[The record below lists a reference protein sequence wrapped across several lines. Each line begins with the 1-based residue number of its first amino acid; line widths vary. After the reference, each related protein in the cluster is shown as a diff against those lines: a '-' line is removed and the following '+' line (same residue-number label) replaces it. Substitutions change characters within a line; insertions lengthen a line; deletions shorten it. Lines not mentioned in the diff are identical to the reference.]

1 MIRFSF
7 ACSSRRRRSTSSLSP
22 PPPSDPLSP
31 PSLPSLQP
39 QLAIYGSFSAPKQ
52 HEIVVVRASTSL
64 EILRPDPA
72 TGRLRSLASADAFGN
87 IRSIAPFRLPGSSR
101 DVILVGSDSGRLVIL
116 EFDPRRRAFVKVHQ
130 ETFGKSGVRRV
141 VPGQF
146 VAADPRGR
154 AAVVAAVERAKLI
167 YVLNR
172 ETAAVAASA
181 GAAPGASAPS
191 SSSSSHLTISSPL
204 EANKSRA
211 ITFAVAGLDVGF
223 DNPVF
228 AAIELDYSGADE
240 DPTGEAAATASKALS
255 LYRLDLGLNHV
266 SRISSLPVDNGAN
279 LLLAVPGGGDG
290 PGGVLICCENF
301 LIYRSCAAAVELG
314 SSEAS
319 AAAAGAE
326 ELRVPLPRRRGLPSH
341 RGTLV
346 VAAAAHKQKSM
357 FFFLL
362 QSEYGDLFKVTLEAG
377 GGGGAAAAAATDKVT
392 DVVVRYFDT
401 IPPSNA
407 LCVLRTGFL
416 FSAAEGGDHGLFQFS
431 GLGDDAD
438 AAEARA
444 SETAPG
450 GSGAGMVPPLFEPR
464 REPRNLVLVDELDST
479 APLLDLKLAAPVL
492 LRSVRGSPASSLQ
505 QQHAITPAAA
515 AAAFYAAC
523 GRGPRST
530 LRLLR
535 PGAALAEVASSPLP
549 GAPTG
554 VWTVRRS
561 RDDATDA
568 YIVVSFTN
576 ATLVL
581 AVGDAVEEVSDS
593 GFSGATRTLF
603 AGALADGSLVQAHP
617 GGLRHAGRAGGRGP
631 VEWRAPGRRAVVA
644 AASNGRQ
651 VALAL
656 AGGEVVAFEL
666 DGGAGAGGA
675 GAGGGSLLEVDRKE
689 IGADVGAVDIP
700 PVPEGR
706 LRSRFLAVGAYD
718 GTVRVLS
725 LDPGDGLKALAVQAT
740 GSPPESLSMLDASG
754 GDAAAPAGPAAASSA
769 AAADAADDSGLYL
782 HAGLAN
788 GILLRVAVDR
798 VTGQLSDARTRLLG
812 TRAPKLVP
820 LPLGGGGGGG
830 GSPRAMLA
838 LSSRAWLAHTSGG
851 RYALVPLS
859 PPGDAPVDH
868 AAPFAS
874 DACPDGSGGVCAVG
888 GGDLRV
894 LQLERAS
901 LEGAAS
907 GVGGFTATTAR
918 LRYTPRRLALLPEIG
933 AVAVAESDHD
943 VVSAAAEK
951 EEGGGGGD
959 EGDGGGVE
967 FDDEAAAARERV
979 GATRAAREEEGGGGD
994 AASISSSAAWA
1005 SALRVVDGRTLA
1017 TRAVLELP
1025 AGEAVTSLCAV
1036 RFSGAP
1042 EYGAGKGSP
1051 PVLAVGT
1058 ARRLRLSPEVSAEEG
1073 FIHLY
1078 RVVCGGSGDG
1088 GSAGAGG
1095 EGAAAAAAAS
1105 EAAAASSSTTALELI
1120 HSTPVGGIPGA
1131 LCAFRGKLLAGVG
1144 RTVRLYD
1151 AGRKKLLRKCEA
1163 SGAPLPSRVVAL
1175 SAVGGRVFAG
1185 DAQES
1190 VHLFR
1195 YRASDNALYPF
1206 ADEALPRHVTCS
1218 AAMLPLDYDTA
1229 AVGDKF
1235 GTVAALRLPAA
1246 ASAAAEADP
1255 TGGKFAFGGG
1265 AGAGSAS
1272 GGTSA
1277 AAAAAMGAAGAPPV
1291 VGAPHKLTAEAS
1303 FYVGDSVTS
1312 LLRGTLQAGAGGKVD
1327 GGADGGGAADAA
1339 AASAAAAARET
1350 LVYSTLSGSIG
1361 ALLPL
1366 SSRDDVEFFSG
1377 LEARLRS
1384 DAPGATQLAGRD
1396 HASWRASF
1404 YPSRHV
1410 VDGDLCERFS
1420 SLPAAARAAIAKA
1433 LDRTPLE
1440 VVRKLEDARNSVL

>member
-1 MIRFSF
+1 MIHFFSCPPPLTLNLLSLF
-7 ACSSRRRRSTSSLSP
+7 LSSTS
-22 PPPSDPLSP
+22 
-31 PSLPSLQP
+31 PSLPQS

-64 EILRPDPA
+64 EILRPDPT

-87 IRSIAPFRLPGSSR
+87 IRSIAPFRLPGSAR

-154 AAVVAAVERAKLI
+154 AAVVAAVEKAKLV

-172 ETAAVAASA
+172 ETAAAAGA
-181 GAAPGASAPS
+181 AAPGANVSSSSSS

-211 ITFAVAGLDVGF
+211 ITFAVTGLDVGF

-228 AAIELDYSGADE
+228 AAIELDYTGADD
-240 DPTGEAAATASKALS
+240 DPTGEAAATANKVLS

-266 SRISSLPVDNGAN
+266 ARISSLPVDNGAN
-279 LLLAVPGGGDG
+279 MLLAVPGGGDG

-301 LIYRSCAAAVELG
+301 LIYRSCAAAIEPG
-314 SSEAS
+314 SSDASAS
-319 AAAAGAE
+319 AAAAAAE
-326 ELRVPLPRRRGLPSH
+326 ELRVPLPRRKTLPSH

-346 VAAAAHKQKSM
+346 VAAASHKQKSM

-362 QSEYGDLFKVTLEAG
+362 QSEYGDLFKVTLETG
-377 GGGGAAAAAATDKVT
+377 EGKSKDDKVT

-401 IPPSNA
+401 IPPSNS

-416 FSAAEGGDHGLFQFS
+416 FSAAEFGDHGLFQFS

-444 SETAPG
+444 SASTSSS
-450 GSGAGMVPPLFEPR
+450 GSGGTAMVPPLFEPR
-464 REPRNLVLVDELDST
+464 KEPRNLVLVDELDSMS
-479 APLLDLKLAAPVL
+479 PLLDLKLAAPVL
-492 LRSVRGSPASSLQ
+492 LRSIKGESSSS
-505 QQHAITPAAA
+505 QHAITPAAA

-554 VWTVRRS
+554 VWTVRRN

-593 GFSGATRTLF
+593 GFSGNTRTLF

-617 GGLRHAGRAGGRGP
+617 GGLRHARAGGRGP

-666 DGGAGAGGA
+666 DNAGGD
-675 GAGGGSLLEVDRKE
+675 GAGGSLLEVDRKE

-706 LRSRFLAVGAYD
+706 IRSRFLAVGAYD

-740 GSPPESLSMLDASG
+740 GSPPESLLLLDATSG
-754 GDAAAPAGPAAASSA
+754 GGDSSA
-769 AAADAADDSGLYL
+769 SATADASDDSGLYL

-820 LPLGGGGGGG
+820 LPLGGGG
-830 GSPRAMLA
+830 SSASSSSRAMLA

-874 DACPDGSGGVCAVG
+874 DACPDGSGGICAVG

-901 LEGAAS
+901 LEAGIGAGGAS
-907 GVGGFTATTAR
+907 AGGFTATTAR

-943 VVSAAAEK
+943 VVSASAEK
-951 EEGGGGGD
+951 GKEED
-959 EGDGGGVE
+959 EDEQGVE
-967 FDDEAAAARERV
+967 FDEEAAAARERV
-979 GATRAAREEEGGGGD
+979 GATRAPRGEGDD
-994 AASISSSAAWA
+994 ASSPPSSAAWA

-1017 TRAVLELP
+1017 TRTVLELP
-1025 AGEAVTSLCAV
+1025 SGEAVTSMCAV

-1042 EYGAGKGSP
+1042 EYGGKGSP

-1078 RVVCGGSGDG
+1078 RVVSRGE
-1088 GSAGAGG
+1088 GG
-1095 EGAAAAAAAS
+1095 ES
-1105 EAAAASSSTTALELI
+1105 AAASSKTTTPTTTTALELI

-1131 LCAFRGKLLAGVG
+1131 LCAFRGKLLAGIG
-1144 RTVRLYD
+1144 STIRLYD

-1175 SAVGGRVFAG
+1175 SAVGGRIFAG

-1195 YRASDNALYPF
+1195 YRATDNALYPF
-1206 ADEALPRHVTCS
+1206 ADEALSRHVTCS
-1218 AAMLPLDYDTA
+1218 AAMMPLDYDTA

-1235 GTVAALRLPAA
+1235 GTVAVLRLPAA

-1255 TGGKFAFGGG
+1255 TGGKFAFGAAGGVGGDGG
-1265 AGAGSAS
+1265 ASA
-1272 GGTSA
+1272 A
-1277 AAAAAMGAAGAPPV
+1277 AAAAAMGASGAPPV
-1291 VGAPHKLTAEAS
+1291 VGAPHKLATEAS
-1303 FYVGDSVTS
+1303 IYVGDAVTS
-1312 LLRGTLQAGAGGKVD
+1312 LARGTLQAGVGINGGLD
-1327 GGADGGGAADAA
+1327 GALAEGSSS
-1339 AASAAAAARET
+1339 ASAAAARDT

-1366 SSRDDVEFFSG
+1366 STRDDVEFFSS

-1396 HASWRASF
+1396 PASWRSSF

-1420 SLPAAARAAIAKA
+1420 SLPSAARAAIAKA

-1440 VVRKLEDARNSVL
+1440 VVRKLEDARNSIL

>member
-1 MIRFSF
+1 M
-7 ACSSRRRRSTSSLSP
+7 
-22 PPPSDPLSP
+22 
-31 PSLPSLQP
+31 
-39 QLAIYGSFSAPKQ
+39 
-52 HEIVVVRASTSL
+52 VRASTTL
-64 EILRPDPA
+64 EILRPDPT

-87 IRSIAPFRLPGSSR
+87 IRSIAPFRLPGSAR

-116 EFDPRRRAFVKVHQ
+116 EYDPRRRAFVKVHQ

-154 AAVVAAVERAKLI
+154 AAVVAAVEKAKLI

-172 ETAAVAASA
+172 EASSSA
-181 GAAPGASAPS
+181 AAPGAAAPS
-191 SSSSSHLTISSPL
+191 PSSSSSHLTISSPL

-228 AAIELDYSGADE
+228 AAVELDYTGADE
-240 DPTGEAAATASKALS
+240 DPSGEAAASAHKALS

-266 SRISSLPVDNGAN
+266 SRISSLPLDNGAN

-290 PGGVLICCENF
+290 PGGVLVCCENF
-301 LIYRSCAAAVELG
+301 LIYRSCAAAIEGG
-314 SSEAS
+314 SSD
-319 AAAAGAE
+319 AAAAASASAE
-326 ELRVPLPRRRGLPSH
+326 ELRVPLPRRKGLPPH

-346 VAAAAHKQKSM
+346 VAAASHKQKSM

-362 QSEYGDLFKVTLEAG
+362 QSEYGDLYKITLETSG
-377 GGGGAAAAAATDKVT
+377 KESGNDKVT
-392 DVVVRYFDT
+392 DIVVRYFDT
-401 IPPSNA
+401 IPPSNS

-416 FSAAEGGDHGLFQFS
+416 FAASEFGNHGLFQFS
-431 GLGDDAD
+431 GLGDDA
-438 AAEARA
+438 AEARA
-444 SETAPG
+444 SQNASSSSSNGNGASAAAGASAP
-450 GSGAGMVPPLFEPR
+450 AMVPPLFEPR
-464 REPRNLVLVDELDST
+464 RESRNLVLVDELDSMS
-479 APLLDLKLAAPVL
+479 PLLDLKLAAPVL
-492 LRSVRGSPASSLQ
+492 LKAIKGSSSSSASTQ
-505 QQHAITPAAA
+505 QQQAITPAAA

-554 VWTVRRS
+554 VWTIRRS

-593 GFSGATRTLF
+593 GFSGGTRTLF

-617 GGLRHAGRAGGRGP
+617 GGLRHARAGGRGP

-666 DGGAGAGGA
+666 DNAGGGAGDGGGA
-675 GAGGGSLLEVDRKE
+675 RGGTGGSLLEVDRKE

-706 LRSRFLAVGAYD
+706 IRSRFLAVGAYD

-740 GSPPESLSMLDASG
+740 GSPPESLLLLDATSG
-754 GDAAAPAGPAAASSA
+754 NADSSASSA
-769 AAADAADDSGLYL
+769 AGAATAADATDDSGLYL

-798 VTGQLSDARTRLLG
+798 VTGQLSDARSRLLG
-812 TRAPKLVP
+812 TRALKLVP
-820 LPLGGGGGGG
+820 LPLGGGSD
-830 GSPRAMLA
+830 GSSSSRAMLA

-859 PPGDAPVDH
+859 PPRDAPVDH

-901 LEGAAS
+901 LEAGIGAGGA
-907 GVGGFTATTAR
+907 VGGFTATSTR

-943 VVSAAAEK
+943 VVSAELEEK
-951 EEGGGGGD
+951 EGI
-959 EGDGGGVE
+959 E
-967 FDDEAAAARERV
+967 FDEEAAAARERV
-979 GATRAAREEEGGGGD
+979 GATRARRDEGGHD
-994 AASISSSAAWA
+994 ASSSSSSSAAWA

-1042 EYGAGKGSP
+1042 EYGGRGSP

-1078 RVVCGGSGDG
+1078 RVVSGSGDAAAEG
-1088 GSAGAGG
+1088 AGAST
-1095 EGAAAAAAAS
+1095 AA
-1105 EAAAASSSTTALELI
+1105 EAAKTTTTTALELI

-1131 LCAFRGKLLAGVG
+1131 LSPFRGKLLAGIG
-1144 RTVRLYD
+1144 RTIRLYD

-1163 SGAPLPSRVVAL
+1163 SGSPLPSRVVAL

-1265 AGAGSAS
+1265 GGGSS
-1272 GGTSA
+1272 GTGGSA
-1277 AAAAAMGAAGAPPV
+1277 AAAAAMGASGAPPV
-1291 VGAPHKLTAEAS
+1291 VGAPHKLATEAS
-1303 FYVGDSVTS
+1303 FYVGDAVTS
-1312 LLRGTLQAGAGGKVD
+1312 LSRGTLQAGVGLGGVD
-1327 GGADGGGAADAA
+1327 GALSDASAGAA
-1339 AASAAAAARET
+1339 SAAARET

-1366 SSRDDVEFFSG
+1366 STRDDVEFFSS
-1377 LEARLRS
+1377 LESRLRS

-1396 HASWRASF
+1396 HASWRSSF

-1420 SLPAAARAAIAKA
+1420 SLPAAARAAIARA

>member
-1 MIRFSF
+1 MTTIRFR
-7 ACSSRRRRSTSSLSP
+7 CRPNLLSLSH
-22 PPPSDPLSP
+22 SFPLFP
-31 PSLPSLQP
+31 RIKNLEQNPSL

-64 EILRPDPA
+64 EILRPDPT
-72 TGRLRSLASADAFGN
+72 TGRLRTLASADAFGN
-87 IRSIAPFRLPGSSR
+87 IRSIAPFRLPGSGR
-101 DVILVGSDSGRLVIL
+101 DVVLVGADSGRLVIL

-154 AAVVAAVERAKLI
+154 AAVVAAVEKAKLI

-172 ETAAVAASA
+172 ETTTTATGAD
-181 GAAPGASAPS
+181 GNAAPGAGTSS

-228 AAIELDYSGADE
+228 AAIELDYTGADE
-240 DPTGEAAATASKALS
+240 DPTGRAAAEATKTLS

-266 SRISSLPVDNGAN
+266 SRISSLPVDNGASS
-279 LLLAVPGGGDG
+279 LLAVPGGGDG
-290 PGGVLICCENF
+290 PGGVLVCCENF
-301 LIYRSCAAAVELG
+301 LVYRSCAAALEAG
-314 SSEAS
+314 STDAAVSAAS
-319 AAAAGAE
+319 AAE
-326 ELRVPLPRRRGLPSH
+326 ELRVPLPRRSGLPSH

-362 QSEYGDLFKVTLEAG
+362 QSEYGDLYKVTLETG
-377 GGGGAAAAAATDKVT
+377 GGGGKGGSAAGDKVT

-401 IPPSNA
+401 IPPSNS

-416 FSAAEGGDHGLFQFS
+416 FSAAEAGDHALYQFS

-444 SETAPG
+444 SENSAKDGGAAP
-450 GSGAGMVPPLFEPR
+450 MVPPLFEPR
-464 REPRNLVLVDELDST
+464 REPRNLVLVDELDSV
-479 APLLDLKLAAPVL
+479 APLLDLRLAAPVL
-492 LRSVRGSPASSLQ
+492 LRSIKGGGGASSSSS
-505 QQHAITPAAA
+505 QQHVITPAAA

-535 PGAALAEVASSPLP
+535 PGAALAEVAASPLP

-561 RDDATDA
+561 PADAADA

-617 GGLRHAGRAGGRGP
+617 GGLRHCARAGGRGA

-666 DGGAGAGGA
+666 DSAGG
-675 GAGGGSLLEVDRKE
+675 GGEGGGGGGGGSLLEVDRKE

-740 GSPPESLSMLDASG
+740 GSPPESLLLLDAAAGDGDG
-754 GDAAAPAGPAAASSA
+754 GDAAASSSA
-769 AAADAADDSGLYL
+769 ATADATDDSGLYL

-798 VTGQLSDARTRLLG
+798 VTGQLSDARSRLLG

-820 LPLGGGGGGG
+820 LPLGGGGGGSSS
-830 GSPRAMLA
+830 SPSAAPSTRAMLA
-838 LSSRAWLAHTSGG
+838 LSSRAWLAHASGG
-851 RYALVPLS
+851 RYSLVPLS
-859 PPGDAPVDH
+859 APGDAPVDH

-901 LEGAAS
+901 LEAGA
-907 GVGGFTATTAR
+907 GGTGGFTATSAR

-943 VVSAAAEK
+943 VVSAVAAADGNE
-951 EEGGGGGD
+951 D
-959 EGDGGGVE
+959 DGGGVE
-967 FDDEAAAARERV
+967 FDEEAAAARERV
-979 GATRAAREEEGGGGD
+979 GATRAPREEEQGEP
-994 AASISSSAAWA
+994 SSSSAAWA

-1025 AGEAVTSLCAV
+1025 AGEAVTALCSV

-1042 EYGAGKGSP
+1042 EHGSSGKGSP

-1073 FIHLY
+1073 FIRLY
-1078 RVVCGGSGDG
+1078 RIVSRSGGGGGDG
-1088 GSAGAGG
+1088 GD
-1095 EGAAAAAAAS
+1095 GAAADAGSKAAAAS
-1105 EAAAASSSTTALELI
+1105 APTTTTTALELI

-1163 SGAPLPSRVVAL
+1163 SGAHQLPSRVVAL
-1175 SAVGGRVFAG
+1175 AAVGGRVFAG

-1265 AGAGSAS
+1265 GGGDASSA
-1272 GGTSA
+1272 A

-1291 VGAPHKLTAEAS
+1291 VGAPHKLATEAS
-1303 FYVGDSVTS
+1303 FYVGDAVTS
-1312 LLRGTLQAGAGGKVD
+1312 LSRGTLQAGVGGNV
-1327 GGADGGGAADAA
+1327 GGGDDP
-1339 AASAAAAARET
+1339 SAAAPASSRET

-1366 SSRDDVEFFSG
+1366 SSRDDVEFFSS

-1396 HASWRASF
+1396 HASWRSSF
-1404 YPSRHV
+1404 YPARHV